1 MIEELK
7 TSLPTQTTNNLTLPN
22 RLSGYPNV
30 AISWVSSNPAVISD
44 DGQVFRPLYA
54 TGNKTIRLTA
64 TFIIKPDDALAQ
76 TFFTTFGI
84 SPLQESFTVKVIC
97 LPMTNEE
104 KVTQALASLYVPSK
118 TVSDIGLTT
127 QLVEDD
133 AMTITWSSAND
144 TIISATG
151 NVLGL
156 GSTSLTA
163 TVTLG
168 STSEQ
173 KTFPIEVVSAYDDIV
188 YTNPNLSEISS
199 GTYANVWNSDNLAF
213 NQAII
218 AEANNQKVVRMKAN
232 LQATITTLTLI
243 ENPASISLHYQIYAT
258 DANKLNKV
266 STLNIR
272 YSQDQ
277 TLWTTVATETIVD
290 GLAHQINLDLSAY
303 HNVYLQIY
311 TNSEYATDLRIDI
324 RDIVIKRK
332 IAAHDVQ
339 EWLNKEVVKKTSSSF
354 NLLKTTAFGG
364 SIVWNSAQP
373 ELISAMG
380 KVTQPEETTKVS
392 MRAEITGLPFAVSF
406 QYDLQINGLNTVE
419 PVEIYFIDL
428 GKYGQS
434 DSGESIYFRIGAYD
448 VLVDAGDNYKTSN
461 QAIKEV
467 IDKYSEDRIIDLV
480 IATHPDADHIG
491 GMSFVFSEYQVL
503 NLLQFHGTHTTQ
515 LYEKYVSSY
524 QAEGLVKECLITDA
538 MNNANGCSQIIEI
551 APSVTINLIETGYYE
566 TVEPNGRSIVFILEA
581 YGTKVLL
588 TGDADNNDGRT
599 VEANYQQAV
608 GDIDILKAVHHG
620 TSHGS
625 TLEFLKSSRPE
636 VVIITNGN
644 YFGNKHGHPTADA
657 INRIYQANNQTQIY
671 AVVGGDVL
679 DCTVTASN
687 SYQCNVTD
695 RFLDRNGTINI
706 TIDNHGYEIQ
716 VEYFDMPLE
725 LSKTQFWKTHPLKEF
740 EYGN

>member
-1 MIEELK
+1 MSKKTVKKTVKVGKKVKKTSSKAKVWFGLFSFLIALAVGGTGIYYHQVADTENEQVELMIEELK

-218 AEANNQKVVRMKAN
+218 AEANNQK
-232 LQATITTLTLI
+232 
-243 ENPASISLHYQIYAT
+243 
-258 DANKLNKV
+258 
-266 STLNIR
+266 
-272 YSQDQ
+272 
-277 TLWTTVATETIVD
+277 
-290 GLAHQINLDLSAY
+290 
-303 HNVYLQIY
+303 
-311 TNSEYATDLRIDI
+311 
-324 RDIVIKRK
+324 
-332 IAAHDVQ
+332 
-339 EWLNKEVVKKTSSSF
+339 
-354 NLLKTTAFGG
+354 
-364 SIVWNSAQP
+364 
-373 ELISAMG
+373 
-380 KVTQPEETTKVS
+380 
-392 MRAEITGLPFAVSF
+392 
-406 QYDLQINGLNTVE
+406 
-419 PVEIYFIDL
+419 
-428 GKYGQS
+428 
-434 DSGESIYFRIGAYD
+434 
-448 VLVDAGDNYKTSN
+448 
-461 QAIKEV
+461 
-467 IDKYSEDRIIDLV
+467 
-480 IATHPDADHIG
+480 
-491 GMSFVFSEYQVL
+491 
-503 NLLQFHGTHTTQ
+503 
-515 LYEKYVSSY
+515 
-524 QAEGLVKECLITDA
+524 
-538 MNNANGCSQIIEI
+538 
-551 APSVTINLIETGYYE
+551 
-566 TVEPNGRSIVFILEA
+566 
-581 YGTKVLL
+581 
-588 TGDADNNDGRT
+588 
-599 VEANYQQAV
+599 
-608 GDIDILKAVHHG
+608 
-620 TSHGS
+620 
-625 TLEFLKSSRPE
+625 
-636 VVIITNGN
+636 
-644 YFGNKHGHPTADA
+644 
-657 INRIYQANNQTQIY
+657 
-671 AVVGGDVL
+671 
-679 DCTVTASN
+679 
-687 SYQCNVTD
+687 
-695 RFLDRNGTINI
+695 
-706 TIDNHGYEIQ
+706 
-716 VEYFDMPLE
+716 
-725 LSKTQFWKTHPLKEF
+725 
-740 EYGN
+740 